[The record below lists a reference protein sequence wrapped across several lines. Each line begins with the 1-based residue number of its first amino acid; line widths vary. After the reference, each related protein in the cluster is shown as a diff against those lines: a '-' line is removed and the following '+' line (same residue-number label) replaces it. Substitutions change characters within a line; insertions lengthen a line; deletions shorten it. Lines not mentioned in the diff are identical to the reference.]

1 MLGPTELR
9 SGQAVVTRTIEAIEM
24 NTDGERRSRA
34 DTAVVHVDLLPPYG
48 TAAPRMVDDRSRP
61 GQAAAVYSI
70 TPRVMIAAY
79 ESCGDVGAPAIRYL
93 RRDDR
98 GQIAVDAMLRR

>member
-9 SGQAVVTRTIEAIEM
+9 SGRTVVTRTIEAIET
-24 NTDGERRSRA
+24 NTGGERRSRA
-34 DTAVVHVDLLPPYG
+34 DTAVVHLDLLPPYES
-48 TAAPRMVDDRSRP
+48 TAPRTVDDRSRP
-61 GQAAAVYSI
+61 GQAAAIYAI
-70 TPRVMIAAY
+70 TPRLLIAAY
-79 ESCGDVGAPAIRYL
+79 ESCSDAGAPAIRYL